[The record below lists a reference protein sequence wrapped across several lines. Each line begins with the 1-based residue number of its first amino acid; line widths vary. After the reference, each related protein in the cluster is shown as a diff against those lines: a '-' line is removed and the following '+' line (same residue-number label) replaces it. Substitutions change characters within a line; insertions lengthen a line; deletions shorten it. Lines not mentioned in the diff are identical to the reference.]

1 MSPWEHLLLAVV
13 GFVASVLNVIA
24 GGGSFLTL
32 PTLLFLGMP
41 AVDANGTNRVGVLWQ
56 NVGAVWGFHRRGL
69 LDWRWA
75 VASGIPAG
83 LGAAAGAWMA
93 LRIDDR
99 GFRRVLALC
108 MVAATVWTIV
118 DPLKRIHRDGPRVRS
133 PWSAEMALG
142 FLLVGIYAGF
152 VQAGVGFLAV
162 AVTTLAGLD
171 LVKGSAVKVAMIL
184 VATLVSL
191 GVFVSGHHVHW
202 AAGIAMAVGSVAGG
216 LVGVRLTVAK
226 GHAWIQRA
234 VTVTVVVFAVL
245 LWMS

>member
-1 MSPWEHLLLAVV
+1 VSPWEYLLLAAV
-13 GFVASVLNVIA
+13 GFVASILNVIA

-41 AVDANGTNRVGVLWQ
+41 AVEANGTNRVGVLWQ
-56 NVGAVWGFHRRGL
+56 NVAAVWGFHRRGL

-75 VASGIPAG
+75 IASGIPAG
-83 LGAAAGAWMA
+83 LGALAGAWLA
-93 LRIDDR
+93 LRVNDR
-99 GFRRVLALC
+99 DFRRALALL
-108 MVAATVWTIV
+108 MVAATIWTIV
-118 DPLKRIHRDGPRVRS
+118 DPLKRIHRDGARLRS
-133 PWSAEMALG
+133 PWSPALAFG
-142 FLLVGIYAGF
+142 FLIVGVYAGF

-162 AVTTLAGLD
+162 AVTTQAGLD

-191 GVFVSGHHVHW
+191 CVFASGDHVHW
-202 AAGIAMAVGSVAGG
+202 AAGVAMAVGSVAGG

-226 GHAWIQRA
+226 GHAWIERA

-245 LWMS
+245 LWVS